1 MTSTA
6 STEIWRD
13 IRPYLDSE
21 VHDAVEQLLA
31 DQEFCSLLDQVLPN
45 QAEAL
50 KQGMLKSQTIQEIKL
65 AFGYNIIRY
74 ILQKTAFSCD
84 LSGTSRLGGD
94 TPATF
99 VSNHRDIILDTG
111 ILNVLLADKGY
122 RLPRIAIGDNLFAR
136 PWIKEV
142 VRLMD
147 SVTVKRAES
156 PRDFLASSQA
166 LSAYIL
172 HSITQDKASLWIA
185 QREGRAKDSNDRTQ
199 PALLKMLA
207 IAGEGSIIDR
217 LVNINTVPVS
227 ISYEYDPC
235 DYLKAMELLARQ
247 QNGEYHKSPGEDVLN
262 MREGLMGKKGRIH
275 VTIGTPLRE
284 LISEVELPKSPKDQ
298 LLLAAELI
306 DREIHRHYRL
316 YPANYIADDLL
327 RGSTHHHTAGHY
339 SSKEQG
345 EFERYIEAQL
355 DKCPTPQEARPHL
368 RQQMLL
374 MYANPLRNHL
384 LAIKGGE

>member
-1 MTSTA
+1 
-6 STEIWRD
+6 
-13 IRPYLDSE
+13 
-21 VHDAVEQLLA
+21 
-31 DQEFCSLLDQVLPN
+31 
-45 QAEAL
+45 
-50 KQGMLKSQTIQEIKL
+50 
-65 AFGYNIIRY
+65 
-74 ILQKTAFSCD
+74 
-84 LSGTSRLGGD
+84 
-94 TPATF
+94 
-99 VSNHRDIILDTG
+99 
-111 ILNVLLADKGY
+111 
-122 RLPRIAIGDNLFAR
+122 
-136 PWIKEV
+136 
-142 VRLMD
+142 
-147 SVTVKRAES
+147 
-156 PRDFLASSQA
+156 
-166 LSAYIL
+166 
-172 HSITQDKASLWIA
+172 
-185 QREGRAKDSNDRTQ
+185 
-199 PALLKMLA
+199 
-207 IAGEGSIIDR
+207 
-217 LVNINTVPVS
+217 
-227 ISYEYDPC
+227 
-235 DYLKAMELLARQ
+235 DYLKAIELLARQ

-275 VTIGTPLRE
+275 ITIGTPLRE

-345 EFERYIEAQL
+345 EFEQYIETQL

>member
-1 MTSTA
+1 MT

-31 DQEFCSLLDQVLPN
+31 DQEFCSLLDRVLPN

-50 KQGMLKSQTIQEIKL
+50 KQGMLKSQTIREIKL

-247 QNGEYHKSPGEDVLN
+247 QNGEYHKSPGEDVLH
-262 MREGLMGKKGRIH
+262 MREGLKINCF
-275 VTIGTPLRE
+275 L
-284 LISEVELPKSPKDQ
+284 LPN
-298 LLLAAELI
+298 L
-306 DREIHRHYRL
+306 
-316 YPANYIADDLL
+316 
-327 RGSTHHHTAGHY
+327 
-339 SSKEQG
+339 
-345 EFERYIEAQL
+345 
-355 DKCPTPQEARPHL
+355 
-368 RQQMLL
+368 
-374 MYANPLRNHL
+374 
-384 LAIKGGE
+384 

>member
-1 MTSTA
+1 MTS
-6 STEIWRD
+6 SPSVEVWSD
-13 IRPYLDSE
+13 IRPYLDHE

-31 DQEFCSLLDQVLPN
+31 DPEFCGLLN
-45 QAEAL
+45 QALPSQADLL
-50 KQGMLKSQTIQEIKL
+50 KKGMLQAQNIREIKL

-74 ILQKTAFSCD
+74 LLSKTAFSCD
-84 LSGTSRLGGD
+84 LSGSSRLGGD

-99 VSNHRDIILDTG
+99 ISNHRDIILDAG

-122 RLPRIAIGDNLFAR
+122 RIPRIAIGDNLFAR

-142 VRLMD
+142 VKLMD

-156 PRDFLASSQA
+156 PRDFLAASQA
-166 LSAYIL
+166 LSAYVH

-217 LVNINTVPVS
+217 LLSINTVPLS
-227 ISYEYDPC
+227 MSYEYDPC
-235 DYLKAMELLARQ
+235 DYLKAIELLARE

-262 MREGLMGKKGRIH
+262 MREGLTGKKGRIH

-284 LISEVELPKSPKDQ
+284 LISGMELPKSPKEQ
-298 LLLAAELI
+298 LHFAAQLI

-316 YPANYIADDLL
+316 YPGNYVADDLL
-327 RGSTHHHTAGHY
+327 GESTHHRSAGHY
-339 SSKEQG
+339 STKEQL
-345 EFERYIEAQL
+345 EFEQYIESQL
-355 DKCPTPQEARPHL
+355 DKCPTPQEARPLL
-368 RQQMLL
+368 RQYMLL

-384 LAIKGGE
+384 LSIEE